1 MHPRWH
7 RSQARCWEATSLP
20 CWRPCLL
27 GVLGVAAWPRLQV
40 LGGAENFG
48 GEHWDDPVVKPA
60 IVARGGAVV
69 WDPNPPRQEL
79 GARGA
84 RKRSRPFLL
93 RYASLVS
100 ASRPPAAAPT
110 GTAVEGNG
118 IGGFGGASPMPL
130 PPPEEANAVIAWIQA
145 PRHRRATACF
155 EVTDLLACYA

>member
-1 MHPRWH
+1 MA
-7 RSQARCWEATSLP
+7 SQSSEMLGSNFTAMLEALA
-20 CWRPCLL
+20 L

-69 WDPNPPRQEL
+69 WDPNPPRQER

-84 RKRSRPFLL
+84 RKRSRRREFLL

-100 ASRPPAAAPT
+100 ASKGPRRRPRRGLRWRATALAASAVPRRCRCHHPRRQMLSSPGSRPP
-110 GTAVEGNG
+110 G
-118 IGGFGGASPMPL
+118 IGGGDSMF
-130 PPPEEANAVIAWIQA
+130 
-145 PRHRRATACF
+145 
-155 EVTDLLACYA
+155 